1 MEPAAE
7 AAHGQKRTREEEEAA
22 GSENSAADSN
32 LPKRLVQTG
41 SNGKGDEAE
50 APRRPFTV
58 VLTGGPCS
66 GKSSV
71 LAVLKRRLSVRGFQV
86 LTIPENA
93 THFLANSDGFQPDW
107 AGTDSQVE
115 MQRIF
120 LDFQLDQER
129 GFHQFAAL
137 NPKPAVLLLDR
148 SVLDCKVFI
157 ADHQWEKVLNHH
169 TKPQLLEEN
178 LFKRY
183 DLVLHMV
190 TCADGNE
197 GKYEWGPGSNNPGRY
212 HTPEQAREQDQRC
225 FNVYK
230 PHPQL
235 RVVPSL
241 PNFEDK
247 VDAALTFLNDALH
260 IDGLAGKRTRVR
272 VSVAEIPKAIL
283 DMAQCF
289 VATSTYLDTEMQHCM
304 RKIAKVSAEVWQER
318 FGLLDE
324 QAKAGKQPLPVSQS
338 ATSAP
343 VSPSSFEESMY
354 EKRVRITPPDG
365 QSYLTRKMLTEYE
378 YSSELDFAKSSS
390 VHKFGLT
397 FVLEHHYYELFFFP
411 SQDGQVVLDRGEC
424 APTPSWITQ
433 LKDSDR
439 VSTGASVA
447 GNVLPPAKVSAP
459 STVTGKE
466 AGPSPSISEVTPTPV
481 RSLSARV
488 LMRHTTEEA
497 ASRLTSSHWGRSSRV

>member
-1 MEPAAE
+1 MAGAAVVVEPA
-7 AAHGQKRTREEEEAA
+7 
-22 GSENSAADSN
+22 
-32 LPKRLVQTG
+32 VQTESNARGDKRAREADG
-41 SNGKGDEAE
+41 SLESSSKKPLLSRSDSDASGQSKEEN
-50 APRRPFTV
+50 PRPFTV

-107 AGTDSQVE
+107 AGTDSQAE

-148 SVLDCKVFI
+148 SVMDCKVFI
-157 ADHQWEKVLNHH
+157 SDDQWEKVLNHH
-169 TKPQLLEEN
+169 TKPKLLEED
-178 LFKRY
+178 LLKRY

-190 TCADGNE
+190 TCAEGNE
-197 GKYEWGPGSNNPGRY
+197 GKYEWGPESNNPGRY

-225 FNVYK
+225 LEVYR

-241 PNFEDK
+241 TNFEDK

-260 IDGLAGKRTRVR
+260 IDGLVGKRTRVQ
-272 VSVAEIPKAIL
+272 VQLSDIPKATL
-283 DMAQCF
+283 DHAQCF
-289 VATSTYLDTEMQHCM
+289 LATSTYLDSEMQHCV
-304 RKIAKVSAEVWQER
+304 RKMAKVSPEVWQER
-318 FGLLDE
+318 FRELDS
-324 QAKAGKQPLPVSQS
+324 QTSGRQQPLP
-338 ATSAP
+338 APTSAP
-343 VSPSSFEESMY
+343 GSPLHFEEAMY

-365 QSYLTRKMLTEYE
+365 QSYLTRKMISEYE
-378 YSSELDFAKSSS
+378 YTCELTFAKSSS

-397 FVLEHHYYELFFFP
+397 FVLDKHYYELFFFP
-411 SQDGQVVLDRGEC
+411 SEGQVVLDRAEC
-424 APTPSWITQ
+424 APSPPWITQ
-433 LKDSDR
+433 LCD
-439 VSTGASVA
+439 AESVPTEA
-447 GNVLPPAKVSAP
+447 ALAPAP
-459 STVTGKE
+459 L
-466 AGPSPSISEVTPTPV
+466 PSPARSPTPV
-481 RSLSARV
+481 PGCEEEDAPVLRTRSARV

-497 ASRLTSSHWGRSSRV
+497 ASTLTSKREERHAVAQRAQ